1 MSSATIDRLII
12 NSPYT
17 EPSRHWRYERETR
30 AFSLAEG
37 RRPAGNVVLYV
48 KKQPAFFESKF
59 VIEKRADLLSDVESR
74 TLSSIIMMV
83 LLIRRG

>member
-17 EPSRHWRYERETR
+17 EPSRHWRYARETR

-37 RRPAGNVVLYV
+37 RCIAVKIVDDRGSESLKVVEV
-48 KKQPAFFESKF
+48 A
-59 VIEKRADLLSDVESR
+59 
-74 TLSSIIMMV
+74 
-83 LLIRRG
+83 